1 MTMSNTP
8 GVGVIVDVA
17 VGLGVV
23 VCVIIGVRTGLSVSW
38 IGVVEAVVVQAEINN
53 ITIKQPKTIQRIVR
67 LPE

>member
-23 VCVIIGVRTGLSVSW
+23 VCVIVGVRTGLSVSW